1 MALISEKQNNEE
13 PSVQPGETDIQK
25 VLISTAYTTDLP
37 IPIIVILREIEFW
50 IRLNKVKC
58 LSTFVFN
65 SCQ

>member
-13 PSVQPGETDIQK
+13 PRVQPGETDIQK